1 MSTHAHRWYTS
12 EGYDGGLH
20 HCKKCGRSHQ
30 GPRPKSTDCPVSD
43 AEHNA
48 VAWLGPAGLYP
59 TRLDAV
65 QNGEQCLEPVS
76 TDQLFSYASALV
88 QLQIERQRPP
98 NVEGRKTETG
108 KLVDV
113 LPTATVEG
121 DQLVIR
127 ITTECLLHAVTCAS
141 QWPTNEAGEPIQI
154 NDGVMLIQEI
164 LYELQ
169 RGDEQGTNPMHR
181 LFDEAALAALDNGSE
196 AVDYD
201 EVRP

>member
-30 GPRPKSTDCPVSD
+30 GPRPNSTDCPVSD

-65 QNGEQCLEPVS
+65 QNGEHCLEPVS
-76 TDQLFSYASALV
+76 ADQLFSYARALV
-88 QLQIERQRPP
+88 QMQIERNRHA
-98 NVEGRKTETG
+98 NVGECKTEIG
-108 KLVDV
+108 KLADT
-113 LPTATVEG
+113 LPKAAVEG

-127 ITTECLLHAVTCAS
+127 ITTDGLMHTVTCSS
-141 QWPTNEAGEPIQI
+141 QWPVDKTGEPIRI
-154 NDGVMLIQEI
+154 TNKSMLVQEI
-164 LYELQ
+164 IRELQ
-169 RGDEQGTNPMHR
+169 RADDQGTNQMHHM
-181 LFDEAALAALDNGSE
+181 LDKAALDALNNGSD
-196 AVDYD
+196 AVDYGD
-201 EVRP
+201 HPF